1 MYHTTY
7 VYNLMFTTLLLLPC
21 FNWTAALAAGTLP
34 SPSTPEAKEFMK
46 CMFGPVIELTHN
58 HGTETQPEFKYHN
71 GNDQD
76 QDQLRGFGHLGFLVD
91 DLDGACAYLESQ
103 GVLFKKKSLEGT
115 MRGLAFAYDTPDD
128 NYWVEL
134 IQRKG
139 IALVDQSK
147 PIDTL

>member
-91 DLDGACAYLESQ
+91 DLDSACAYLESQ
-103 GVLFKKKSLEGT
+103 GVLFKKKPLEGT